1 MQRCYEYLG
10 CEKCDC
16 VMYGRKEGPPC
27 WEVADTLC
35 NHPAFQLIQKA
46 NRSKCRF
53 CIYYK
58 AMDED
63 STQ

>member
-10 CEKCDC
+10 CEKFDC

-27 WEVADTLC
+27 WEVEGTLC
-35 NHPAFQLIQKA
+35 NHPALELIQKM
-46 NRSKCRF
+46 NKDKCEF

-58 AMDED
+58 AMHEIDH
-63 STQ
+63 S